1 MDIKPTSYRYDGEG
15 IECAYRNEK
24 WVVCIKNWKPN
35 NDIDGLEHLE
45 IHHTTDEQFILIS
58 GKCIII
64 TADRIDG
71 KFNIELTPVEKG
83 TLYNVPKERW
93 QDQGPA
99 VLRLKPGKYVPLAGG
114 KREKIVEVMGRTKN
128 DIQVPYLVDPNTGV
142 ELFESEAIVKYLQKQ
157 YGD

>member
-71 KFNIELTPVEKG
+71 KFNIELTPVEKD
-83 TLYNVPKERW
+83 TKMMYV
-93 QDQGPA
+93 QDAGCSMDNSEYCKLSQEEISYIQ
-99 VLRLKPGKYVPLAGG
+99 KLA
-114 KREKIVEVMGRTKN
+114 RPMLAE
-128 DIQVPYLVDPNTGV
+128 
-142 ELFESEAIVKYLQKQ
+142 
-157 YGD
+157 

>member
-58 GKCIII
+58 ERALVFYYC
-64 TADRIDG
+64 R
-71 KFNIELTPVEKG
+71 KG
-83 TLYNVPKERW
+83 YQNDVC
-93 QDQGPA
+93 
-99 VLRLKPGKYVPLAGG
+99 AGC
-114 KREKIVEVMGRTKN
+114 RM
-128 DIQVPYLVDPNTGV
+128 
-142 ELFESEAIVKYLQKQ
+142 
-157 YGD
+157 

>member
-71 KFNIELTPVEKG
+71 KFNIELTPVERNFIQCTERALVFYYCRKG
-83 TLYNVPKERW
+83 YQNDVC
-93 QDQGPA
+93 
-99 VLRLKPGKYVPLAGG
+99 AGC
-114 KREKIVEVMGRTKN
+114 RM
-128 DIQVPYLVDPNTGV
+128 
-142 ELFESEAIVKYLQKQ
+142 
-157 YGD
+157 

>member
-93 QDQGPA
+93 FFT
-99 VLRLKPGKYVPLAGG
+99 
-114 KREKIVEVMGRTKN
+114 IVEKDTKMMYVQDAGCRMDN
-128 DIQVPYLVDPNTGV
+128 SEYCKLSQEEISYIQKLARPMLA
-142 ELFESEAIVKYLQKQ
+142 E
-157 YGD
+157 

>member
-83 TLYNVPKERW
+83 SLYNVPKERW
-93 QDQGPA
+93 FFT
-99 VLRLKPGKYVPLAGG
+99 
-114 KREKIVEVMGRTKN
+114 IVEKDTKMMYVQDAGCSMDN
-128 DIQVPYLVDPNTGV
+128 SEYCKLSQEEISYIQKLARPMLA
-142 ELFESEAIVKYLQKQ
+142 E
-157 YGD
+157 

>member
-93 QDQGPA
+93 FFT
-99 VLRLKPGKYVPLAGG
+99 
-114 KREKIVEVMGRTKN
+114 IVEKDTKMMYVQ
-128 DIQVPYLVDPNTGV
+128 DAV
-142 ELFESEAIVKYLQKQ
+142 
-157 YGD
+157 

>member
-35 NDIDGLEHLE
+35 NDLDGLEQLE
-45 IHHTTDEQFILIS
+45 IHHTTDEQFFLIS
-58 GKCIII
+58 
-64 TADRIDG
+64 G

-93 QDQGPA
+93 FFT
-99 VLRLKPGKYVPLAGG
+99 
-114 KREKIVEVMGRTKN
+114 IVEKDTKMMYVQDAGCSMDN
-128 DIQVPYLVDPNTGV
+128 SEYCKLSQEEISYIQKLARPMLA
-142 ELFESEAIVKYLQKQ
+142 E
-157 YGD
+157 